1 MNLLET
7 LLSFKFKSTYSG
19 DDEESNKSENVEE
32 TETREGDRNR
42 SKLDNLEEIF
52 KIKVKEHYHYCDE
65 FYNTL
70 STIKKLDTDFFKSIK
85 SIERLETYIEE
96 MEKLMESFIE
106 VGETY
111 DQVFSHSPTMVEDY
125 SAIKDFGFTIIN
137 KLKLDYERIKIG
149 NEKVEPQKKMGTK
162 RLPERDPEPEKRRT
176 RRPNPKYQEEYVKR
190 SK

>member
-1 MNLLET
+1 MNLIET

-32 TETREGDRNR
+32 TEKREGDRNQ
-42 SKLDNLEEIF
+42 SKLDNLEKNF

-85 SIERLETYIEE
+85 SIEHLETYIEE

-111 DQVFSHSPTMVEDY
+111 DQVFSHNPSMFEDY
-125 SAIKDFGFTIIN
+125 SAIKDFGFTIIK

-149 NEKVEPQKKMGTK
+149 NEKVEPQKKISTK
-162 RLPERDPEPEKRRT
+162 RLPERDPEPEKRRI
-176 RRPNPKYQEEYVKR
+176 RRPNPKYQEE
-190 SK
+190 